1 MKSTLLSD
9 SLLRPY
15 LIYIIIS
22 LLLIWSSV
30 QDIVSRVSAYKGV
43 DLSAVLHNDDWN
55 AYMKAF
61 SANPVDFAVIR
72 IYNDNATVVGTAP
85 KTIIGAYHA
94 GIKNI
99 SLYMFPCI
107 AGSRWTAEKGLK
119 CPPATEQL
127 DEIVHFLRINGI
139 QFKYYHKKW
148 SKPTRAPTSFA
159 PTLFP
164 TLSGGIT
171 ATPTYSPTT
180 TVPSFSPTAKPTAM
194 PTWAPTA
201 IGMCKKCLIAN

>member
-1 MKSTLLSD
+1 MKSIFLPD

-15 LIYIIIS
+15 LIYIILS

-30 QDIVSRVSAYKGV
+30 EDIVSRVSAYKGV
-43 DLSAVLHNDDWN
+43 DLSAVLHKEDWN

-85 KTIIGAYHA
+85 KTIIGAFHS

-107 AGSRWTAEKGLK
+107 AGSRWSAEKSLK
-119 CPPATEQL
+119 CPPAIEQL
-127 DEIVHFLRINGI
+127 DEIVHFLFINGI
-139 QFKYYHKKW
+139 NFKNYPKKRY
-148 SKPTRAPTSFA
+148 KPTAAPTSFA
-159 PTLFP
+159 PTLYP
-164 TLSGGIT
+164 TLSGGRT
-171 ATPTYSPTT
+171 AAPTTSPTT
-180 TVPSFSPTAKPTAM
+180 AVPSFSPTAKPTAE

-201 IGMCKKCLIAN
+201 TGMCIK